1 MQVKKSKARNSLKS
15 EKWQN
20 DTSVKRIGR
29 LIIIVSVVLLG
40 LGIGS
45 RYIGRN
51 IRVDKTPRESPE
63 LKIQKMG
70 QGIKVGYLAFAA
82 WNARWYENSSNNRYL
97 NVKPDFSYLL
107 IEITLRN
114 DSNRRRINPLLI
126 LGDDR
131 GFYYE
136 PSKKWFAGVGNLY
149 SLGRLNPGVSKDGY
163 IVFDV
168 PRNFHYKLK
177 VSDRYRTNSYALIE
191 IKPE

>member
-1 MQVKKSKARNSLKS
+1 MQVKKSKARNSLKE

-20 DTSVKRIGR
+20 DASFKLTGR
-29 LIIIVSVVLLG
+29 LIIIFSVVLLG

-45 RYIGRN
+45 RYVGKN
-51 IRVDKTPRESPE
+51 LQADKTPRESLE
-63 LKIQKMG
+63 IKIQKMG
-70 QGIKVGYLAFAA
+70 QGFKVGHLTFSA
-82 WNARWYENSSNNRYL
+82 WNARWYENSSNNPRL
-97 NVKPDFSYLL
+97 NLKPNYSYLL

-114 DSNRRRINPLLI
+114 DSNRRGIHPLLI
-126 LGDDR
+126 LKDDR
-131 GFYYE
+131 GFSHE
-136 PSKKWFAGVGNLY
+136 ASKKWFTGVGNMY

-168 PRNFHYKLK
+168 PKNFNYQLK